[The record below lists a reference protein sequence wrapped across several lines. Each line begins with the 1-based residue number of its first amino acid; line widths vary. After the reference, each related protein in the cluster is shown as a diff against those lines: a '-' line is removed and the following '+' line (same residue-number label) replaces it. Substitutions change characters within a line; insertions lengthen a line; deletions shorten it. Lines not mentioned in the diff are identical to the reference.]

1 MSFLRPKTKID
12 EGDTV
17 IIFLGV
23 NSMHSIQATPT
34 VVNRKGEEV
43 EHIFQTSFGA
53 LKVRSIIG
61 LEYGK
66 YERCFYCCLW
76 RNQII
81 RKCRVFIQISYRF
94 PRVSSSCWFA
104 LCHTSCFFG
113 LTEKFFY
120 FILIIYG
127 SQVKLSKGWAY
138 ILQPNPQLWTQTLPH
153 RTQIIY
159 TPDISMIIHQ
169 LDLRPGSVIV
179 ESGTGSGSLSHFLLH
194 AIKPSGHLHTF
205 DFHEARAKQAQD
217 EFQNHGLSDF
227 VCVYNRDVCEF
238 GFGTQLEGKVD
249 AVFLDLP
256 APQLAVPHAVKV
268 FKKNQGGRFCSFS
281 PCIEQSQRCC
291 EALKNHGFTEI
302 QSLEILQQENQVKT
316 KSLSSINLDFV
327 KHKKP
332 LNSSPEEKQHLP
344 SKDVIKVLTTF
355 QPMTHTG
362 HTGFLTFATLPPVFA
377 R

>member
-1 MSFLRPKTKID
+1 MSFLRPKSKID

-17 IIFLGV
+17 ILFLGV
-23 NSMHSIQATPT
+23 NSMHTIQATPT

-53 LKVRSIIG
+53 LKIRSIIG
-61 LEYGK
+61 VE
-66 YERCFYCCLW
+66 
-76 RNQII
+76 
-81 RKCRVFIQISYRF
+81 
-94 PRVSSSCWFA
+94 
-104 LCHTSCFFG
+104 
-113 LTEKFFY
+113 
-120 FILIIYG
+120 YG

-159 TPDISMIIHQ
+159 PPDISMIIHQ
-169 LDLRPGSVIV
+169 LDLYPGAVVV

-194 AIKPSGHLHTF
+194 AIKPSGYLHTF

-217 EFQNHGLSDF
+217 EFQSHGLGDF
-227 VCVYNRDVCEF
+227 VSVYNRDVCQS
-238 GFGTQLEGKVD
+238 GFGSDLDGKID

-256 APQLAVPHAVKV
+256 APQLAVPYAVKA
-268 FKKNQGGRFCSFS
+268 FKNQGGRFCSFS

-291 EALKNHGFTEI
+291 EALKEHGFTEI

-316 KSLSSINLDFV
+316 KTLPVINLDFV
-327 KHKKP
+327 KHKK
-332 LNSSPEEKQHLP
+332 LLDSPAQEKHLP
-344 SKDVIKVLTTF
+344 SKDVVKVVTTF
-355 QPMTHTG
+355 TPSTHTG
-362 HTGFLTFATLPPVFA
+362 HTGFLTFATLPPIFA

>member
-61 LEYGK
+61 LEYG
-66 YERCFYCCLW
+66 
-76 RNQII
+76 
-81 RKCRVFIQISYRF
+81 
-94 PRVSSSCWFA
+94 
-104 LCHTSCFFG
+104 
-113 LTEKFFY
+113 
-120 FILIIYG
+120 
-127 SQVKLSKGWAY
+127 SQVTLSKGWAY
-138 ILQPNPQLWTQTLPH
+138 ILQSNPQLWTQTLPH

-169 LDLRPGSVIV
+169 LDLRPGSVVV

-205 DFHEARAKQAQD
+205 DFHEARAKQAHD
-217 EFQNHGLSDF
+217 EFQNHGLNDF
-227 VCVYNRDVCEF
+227 VCVYNRDVCES

-268 FKKNQGGRFCSFS
+268 FKNQGGRFCSFS

-316 KSLSSINLDFV
+316 KSLSLINLDFV

-332 LNSSPEEKQHLP
+332 LNSSPEEKHLP

-362 HTGFLTFATLPPVFA
+362 HTGFLTFATLPPFFA